1 MLNFEIMNEL
11 EKLESIKEEEQ
22 RINGTILYRGQCDI
36 ASSKLCKTWDAIK
49 NDIITMNMIKNENS
63 NRRLINLNV
72 KEEKERVQNSA
83 LAPLK
88 ETETVFNALRSRTI
102 SISPKI

>member
-1 MLNFEIMNEL
+1 
-11 EKLESIKEEEQ
+11 
-22 RINGTILYRGQCDI
+22 
-36 ASSKLCKTWDAIK
+36 
-49 NDIITMNMIKNENS
+49 MNMIKNENS

-88 ETETVFNALRSRTI
+88 ETETVFNALRSRTV
-102 SISPKI
+102 SIPPKI

>member
-1 MLNFEIMNEL
+1 
-11 EKLESIKEEEQ
+11 
-22 RINGTILYRGQCDI
+22 
-36 ASSKLCKTWDAIK
+36 
-49 NDIITMNMIKNENS
+49 MIKNENS

-83 LAPLK
+83 LASLK

-102 SISPKI
+102 SIPPKI